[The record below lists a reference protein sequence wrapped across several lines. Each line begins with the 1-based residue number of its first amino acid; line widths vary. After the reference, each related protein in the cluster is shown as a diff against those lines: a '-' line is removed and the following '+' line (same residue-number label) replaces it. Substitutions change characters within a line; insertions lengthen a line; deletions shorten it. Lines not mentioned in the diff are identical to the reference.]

1 MARAMVR
8 PSVLGPTPLTNMAD
22 EPFDGEESAVRKD
35 LRVTRRGMLA
45 GAAAAASVVA
55 SGRAGWAQAY
65 PTKPVRVIVPYPAAG
80 GADTTARLL
89 FQKLSEMLGQQ
100 FVIDNRGGAGG
111 TIGEAAA
118 AKADPDG
125 YTILHDATAFSVNP
139 SLYPKLSFDYAKDF
153 QPVFLASLVPNLLLV
168 HPSVPAKNVQELIA
182 LAKSSPDGL
191 DFASSGN
198 GTLQHLCLELFRHMT
213 GAKVNHVPYR
223 GGGLALNDLI
233 GGQIKYFF
241 SNGSS
246 SVGHVHSG
254 VVKGL
259 AHTGKGRLGTL
270 PDLPAMV
277 DTVPGFEAYE
287 WNGVFVPTGTPKE
300 IVTRLNAG
308 LNETLRQ
315 PDIIA
320 RMKQLNIDYR
330 ENTPEEFRAFVAAET
345 ERWGRVVREAN
356 IRIG

>member
-1 MARAMVR
+1 
-8 PSVLGPTPLTNMAD
+8 
-22 EPFDGEESAVRKD
+22 
-35 LRVTRRGMLA
+35 MLA
-45 GAAAAASVVA
+45 GGAAAASMVA
-55 SGRAGWAQAY
+55 TGGAGWAQTY
-65 PTKPVRVIVPYPAAG
+65 PTKPVRVIVPYPPAG
-80 GADTTARLL
+80 GADTVSRLL
-89 FQKLSEMLGQQ
+89 FQKLSEMWGQQ

-118 AKADPDG
+118 AKADSDG
-125 YTILHDATAFSVNP
+125 YTVLYDATAFSVNP

-153 QPVFLASLVPNLLLV
+153 QPVFLASLVPNIRLV
-168 HPSVPAKNVQELIA
+168 HPSVQAKNVQELSA
-182 LAKSSPDGL
+182 LGKASPDGL

-198 GTLQHLCLELFRHMT
+198 GTLQHLCLEMFRHMT

-254 VVKGL
+254 VVKAL

-270 PDLPAMV
+270 PDVPAMV

-300 IVTRLNAG
+300 IITRLNGG

-320 RMKQLNIDYR
+320 RMKQLNVDYR